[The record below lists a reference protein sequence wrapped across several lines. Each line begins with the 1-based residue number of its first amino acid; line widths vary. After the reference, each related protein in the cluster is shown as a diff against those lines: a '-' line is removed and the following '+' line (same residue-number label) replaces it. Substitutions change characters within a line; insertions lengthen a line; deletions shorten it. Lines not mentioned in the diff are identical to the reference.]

1 MSSKE
6 TKELFPKET
15 FTEDD
20 VRHEVKRR
28 ETAGVISVKYKDE
41 GENWVLIT
49 KWPEL
54 GKDY

>member
-6 TKELFPKET
+6 TKERFPKET
-15 FTEDD
+15 VTENE
-20 VRHEVKRR
+20 VKQEVKRR
-28 ETAGVISVKYKDE
+28 EMAGAISAEYKEE

-54 GKDY
+54 GKV